1 MKQLDLIVIGGGV
14 SGLTLAARAA
24 TAGLATL
31 LLEREPRLGG
41 CLKSWRVS
49 DDFWLEQ
56 GAHTAYNSYRN
67 LLEILEE
74 RGRLGELAPRAKM
87 GYQFLDGGRVQ
98 SPLARLNFLE
108 LLTHLPFGL
117 RREQAG
123 ASLAEYYGALFGAGN
138 YARLL
143 SPAFAAVLSQPA
155 DSFPAA
161 WLFRRKPRLKSAPR
175 KYTWPGGL
183 QGLAEAL
190 AEGAAFETRR
200 DEAAS
205 ALARVDGGYE
215 VRAGDARYS
224 ARLLALATPPD
235 EAARLLGGLDDA
247 QSRELAGLLGQFPM
261 ADIESLSVVL
271 PSARVRL
278 KPLAGLIGINE
289 PFYSVVSRDPVF
301 HPSLRGFTFHFRPG
315 RLDRAGKLECAARV
329 LGAAQSE
336 FRQVAETINRLPALD
351 TRHPPLAEELDR
363 RLAGAPLA
371 LAGNYFI
378 GMSIG
383 DCADRAAREAARL
396 LQV

>member
-1 MKQLDLIVIGGGV
+1 MDQHDLIVIGGGV
-14 SGLTLAARAA
+14 SGLTLASRAA
-24 TAGLATL
+24 AAGLSTL

-41 CLKSWRVS
+41 CLKSWRVG
-49 DDFWLEQ
+49 DDYWLEQ
-56 GAHTAYNSYRN
+56 GAHTAYNSYKG
-67 LLEILEE
+67 LLEILAE
-74 RGRLGELAPRAKM
+74 RGRLGELAPRAKL

-138 YARLL
+138 YARML

-155 DSFPAA
+155 DHFPAA
-161 WLFRRKPRLKSAPR
+161 WLFRRKPRLKAAPR

-190 AEGAAFETRR
+190 AEGAPFTTRR
-200 DEAAS
+200 GAAVN
-205 ALARVDGGYE
+205 ALARVDAGFE
-215 VRAGDARYS
+215 VRAGDAVYA
-224 ARLLALATPPD
+224 ARRLALATPPD
-235 EAARLLGGLDDA
+235 EAARLLDGLGDA
-247 QSRELAGLLGQFPM
+247 LGHDLAGLLNQFPM
-261 ADIESLSVVL
+261 AEIESFSVVL
-271 PSARVRL
+271 PSARARL
-278 KPLAGLIGINE
+278 KPLAGLIGVNE

-315 RLDRAGKLECAARV
+315 RLDRAGKLDCAARV
-329 LGAAQSE
+329 LGAAQGE
-336 FRQVAETINRLPALD
+336 FRQVAETVNRLPALD
-351 TRHPPLAEELDR
+351 TRHPRLAEELDR

-396 LQV
+396 LES